1 MVSPGKR
8 TSDDEALVIT
18 VIDFGQA
25 VDVNH
30 PSASSWLKR
39 DLSTVRDFFMRQGI
53 KTLSIDEAEQFVTG
67 PAEEA
72 TSMDTV
78 NDRKEVK
85 VGEGSIVHTQ
95 KQGEACD
102 EELSSD
108 QANKQSWNDE
118 SEIESLMSKLQGM
131 AS

>member
-1 MVSPGKR
+1 
-8 TSDDEALVIT
+8 
-18 VIDFGQA
+18 
-25 VDVNH
+25 
-30 PSASSWLKR
+30 
-39 DLSTVRDFFMRQGI
+39 MRQGI

-118 SEIESLMSKLQGM
+118 SEMESLMSKLQGM